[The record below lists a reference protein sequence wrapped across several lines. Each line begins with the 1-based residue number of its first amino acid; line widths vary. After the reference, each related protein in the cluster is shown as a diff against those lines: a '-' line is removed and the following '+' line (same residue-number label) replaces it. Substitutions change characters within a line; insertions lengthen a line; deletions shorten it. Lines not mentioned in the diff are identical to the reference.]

1 MGLFKKLKP
10 SSSSNPAN
18 AALSKKNNLDGIPT
32 AIEFSM
38 SDGGGTNSAGEFGSV
53 NISESADSSGMGGDS
68 MVGQG
73 MNSRQL
79 PPQSQQEKRGGNPFD
94 DSPASRRVGDPFDD
108 NNRSGDNPF
117 LNSPKNSSHKNSG
130 AKEKNPIDL
139 VYEPSEE
146 GSSDSSGTEIELNN
160 AFDAAGATKPPS
172 KKPPQEQ
179 KGGLQQFEESM
190 KAMEEKLSSIDN
202 SKFMEFAGDV
212 DSSAT
217 PLSGI
222 DEETSG
228 DMSGGG
234 GYGAEGRNSNTKG
247 GGGKMGSSNI
257 AGSKREL
264 GKKKKSG
271 LKKFFNRG
279 ESKDKKKTVAPEP
292 RQYHRPAI
300 DSDSEGDYSEEH
312 DNIDEEDV
320 DSYISGEYDQE
331 FDNSQG
337 FVPDRD
343 TRDPS
348 SRNYAGNNMD
358 APIGVPNGRGAQ
370 LTSRQL
376 EDELYLYKLE
386 TLNLTDACRELA
398 EQLEEVESK
407 LESVQAQATFRIHA
421 LEAELQDEHHGM
433 KSLVKMTSVEMD
445 GRLDAL
451 RALGKTTMRQAAK
464 LRERDSELILVDR
477 RLRKMRRDIKS
488 LKREN
493 KKVGD
498 ERTYLKSRLDELEKV
513 KIGLE
518 EDLKQLAT
526 ENTSA
531 AVAMSAEEKEKVK
544 NMKKQLD
551 DTLEQVGYTK
561 SQLAEKDEELDAL
574 KRVGEEKEGEIL
586 EMKDELD
593 RKEHDIVRMEHQLEK
608 VRNDLLDAATAAE
621 RAEEAR
627 VEAEARESNV
637 RQELDEALGCLEEVT
652 TKVAILESAETQ
664 IKQQLKDSKANVED
678 TQHVEDQRVRLAALE
693 GEVDRLLEEKGGAL
707 DAVNNAQGAYA
718 ETIAEKN
725 EQINTLNKDV
735 DVHREQMELA
745 QTMLEEKE
753 MLASELRSQLVD
765 TMKEEEMRVAQLEED
780 LAAKGREVA
789 NVTVELEERTK
800 DVGMLEERLDE
811 VMKEFNEHRADAESA
826 AAAAAAAA
834 KAKAEASKDED
845 EAVQSA
851 AAVASANTAN
861 ATQIAEQRAELAK
874 KESQIERLE
883 RTLGTGKRNLDAT
896 RVELEEK
903 DKHAERLKAELE
915 RLKTE
920 KGVKV
925 EELEAQLEEKNQSI
939 DALRKDLESGKQS
952 LDLVVAKMTNVQIDL
967 DTALDATH
975 AAEDARERAVS
986 EMEASKSAEQ
996 SAMHE
1001 TEKLKSQIE
1010 LLQKTNDSVVADV
1023 RALKLEADK
1032 EKKSSTQ
1039 AAATLA
1045 AINAARQAQ
1054 MEMKIEKM
1062 QKEIEFKKR
1071 EIDAIKSELKEKDQT
1086 TKRLKTE
1093 LQDAKEDLVHFKE
1106 NIEKEKEKEKEVK
1119 EADALKRV
1127 ADRDY
1132 FDEKEVPSVL
1142 SAGDNTYSTAGENAY
1157 ASRGVGLLGGLFN
1170 RSTNNVENTV
1180 NNIDWE
1186 AKLREKDARIAQL
1199 EKSLADN
1206 ALSISNLKN
1215 ELVTASSKFKDDE
1228 SQRRL
1233 LIQRLENE
1241 NQAYSIKLEVLET
1254 EFEEI
1259 RKRKEAVAVAKSNNS
1274 FLTDDGSVASSV
1286 DSNLSGTGSSPG
1298 SSVSS
1303 NTSTYKSSGGS
1314 SMTGVSSITGISRL
1328 TPLERDNKKLKKQ
1341 KKVYETRIA
1350 SLQTQ
1355 LSEIQQIVPELMSK
1369 SKSQIQKLETVVETQ
1384 RHDAEEK
1391 EEKLEEDIVKLRQQN
1406 EQLQAATRSRL
1417 QSSDVDRQDEIDQ
1430 LKMRLEAREATIK
1443 KLEMLASSGKSL
1455 RKKGGKILRKKKK
1468 KDPSNDGDNSVLS
1481 ESSWGGASQLS
1492 GAAYSLATD
1501 SVFGEI

>member
-1 MGLFKKLKP
+1 MGLFNKLKP

-18 AALSKKNNLDGIPT
+18 AALSKNDIPT

-38 SDGGGTNSAGEFGSV
+38 SDGGGTNSAGEFGSTNV
-53 NISESADSSGMGGDS
+53 SESADSSGMGGDS

-73 MNSRQL
+73 MNTRQGGHSEMIPQTPMNQEWNMVGQGINSRQL
-79 PPQSQQEKRGGNPFD
+79 SPKEGNPFD
-94 DSPASRRVGDPFDD
+94 S
-108 NNRSGDNPF
+108 
-117 LNSPKNSSHKNSG
+117 
-130 AKEKNPIDL
+130 
-139 VYEPSEE
+139 SEE
-146 GSSDSSGTEIELNN
+146 GSSDSSGSEIEINN

-172 KKPPQEQ
+172 KKPPQKQ

-190 KAMEEKLSSIDN
+190 KAMEEKLSRIDN
-202 SKFMEFAGDV
+202 SKFIEFAGDA

-222 DEETSG
+222 DEEMSR
-228 DMSGGG
+228 DLSGGG
-234 GYGAEGRNSNTKG
+234 GYGTGGRNSNTKG
-247 GGGKMGSSNI
+247 GGGRMGSSNI

-271 LKKFFNRG
+271 LKKFFKRG
-279 ESKDKKKTVAPEP
+279 GSKDKKKTVAPEP
-292 RQYHRPAI
+292 RQHHRPAI

-312 DNIDEEDV
+312 DNIDEED
-320 DSYISGEYDQE
+320 DGSYISGEFDEE
-331 FDNSQG
+331 FDNSDG

-343 TRDPS
+343 TRDPN
-348 SRNYAGNNMD
+348 SRNHAGNNMD

-421 LEAELQDEHHGM
+421 LEAELQDGHHGM

-451 RALGKTTMRQAAK
+451 RALGKTAMRQAAK
-464 LRERDSELILVDR
+464 LKERDSELILVDR
-477 RLRKMRRDIKS
+477 RLRKTRRDIKS

-498 ERTYLKSRLDELEKV
+498 EKTYLKSRLDELEKV

-518 EDLKQLAT
+518 EDLKQLAM

-531 AVAMSAEEKEKVK
+531 AVAMSAEEKEMVE
-544 NMKKQLD
+544 NMKKKLN
-551 DTLEQVGYTK
+551 DTLEQVAYTR

-586 EMKDELD
+586 EMKEELD
-593 RKEHDIVRMEHQLEK
+593 RKEHDIVRVEHQLEK

-627 VEAEARESNV
+627 VEAEARESSV

-652 TKVAILESAETQ
+652 TKVAILESAETK
-664 IKQQLKDSKANVED
+664 IKQQLKDSEANLED
-678 TQHVEDQRVRLAALE
+678 TRHVEEQRARLAELE
-693 GEVDRLLEEKGGAL
+693 EEVNRLLEEKEGAL
-707 DAVNNAQGAYA
+707 EAVNNAQAAYA

-725 EQINTLNKDV
+725 SQINTLNKDV

-753 MLASELRSQLVD
+753 MLANELRSQLED
-765 TMKEEEMRVAQLEED
+765 TMKEEEMRVAQLEEN
-780 LAAKGREVA
+780 LAAKSREVA

-800 DVGMLEERLDE
+800 YVGMLEERLDE
-811 VMKEFNEHRADAESA
+811 VMKEFNEHRADAD
-826 AAAAAAAA
+826 AAAAAAA

-851 AAVASANTAN
+851 AAIASANTAN
-861 ATQIAEQRAELAK
+861 AAQIAEQRAELAK

-883 RTLGTGKRNLDAT
+883 RALGTGKRNLDAT

-939 DALRKDLESGKQS
+939 DALRKDLESEKQS
-952 LDLVVAKMTNVQIDL
+952 LDVVVAKMSNVQIDL

-986 EMEASKSAEQ
+986 EMEASKSAER

-1010 LLQKTNDSVVADV
+1010 LLQKANDSVVADV

-1045 AINAARQAQ
+1045 ATNAARQAE

-1093 LQDAKEDLVHFKE
+1093 LQDAKEDLIHFKE
-1106 NIEKEKEKEKEVK
+1106 NVEKEKEKEKEEK
-1119 EADALKRV
+1119 EADALQRV

-1132 FDEKEVPSVL
+1132 FDEEKVPSVS
-1142 SAGDNTYSTAGENAY
+1142 SAGDNTYSTAGENTH

-1170 RSTNNVENTV
+1170 RSTNNVESTV

-1286 DSNLSGTGSSPG
+1286 HSNQSGSSRGSSQATSVTSTSGTH
-1298 SSVSS
+1298 
-1303 NTSTYKSSGGS
+1303 KSSGGS

-1384 RHDAEEK
+1384 RQEAEEK
-1391 EEKLEEDIVKLRQQN
+1391 EEKLEEEITKLRQQN

-1417 QSSDVDRQDEIDQ
+1417 QSSDVDRQEEIDQ

-1455 RKKGGKILRKKKK
+1455 RRKGGKILRKKKM
-1468 KDPSNDGDNSVLS
+1468 KDPNNDGEVSVLS
-1481 ESSWGGASQLS
+1481 ESSSWAEQQSV
-1492 GAAYSLATD
+1492 AAYSVATD
-1501 SVFGEI
+1501 SVFGEM